1 MKQWK
6 FILICFWTLS
16 LLYGCT
22 DETFVN
28 DQELSPFDV
37 TPRNLVYA
45 EVTNARE
52 SGLIKSGLP
61 TVETGGLIPT
71 FEIVSGTDGEGQ
83 QLSDTYM
90 QYVEIAN
97 PVMEEIGKDKDG
109 NPIEVINYRHA
120 GTITIAAGNPYV
132 YGDYYFDI
140 RVTVIHQEKQYSTLF
155 PKAFKL
161 KVQPQ
166 LPLALIYVPMAQ
178 NLVIGSRKKTTKA
191 YLPSGNPL
199 VTFSLGSDTDKLDID
214 PETGAIWLKDGYAP
228 SEMVNLTPTIIIKS
242 SLNGEE
248 TVFQGSSD
256 IITIV
261 VSSTPI
267 DLPLQE
273 KYFFTPTFAAENW
286 NNGYIKFVK
295 EVGSQPTYKPWDRQA
310 AAAPAASERPAALK
324 NNYSIM
330 NNPTLSGSN
339 TVQKPHLSWV
349 VMTPQKLSD
358 YNYGFDL
365 SATMWIGNEYLTYL
379 SASGLAT
386 TQIKIMVSTD
396 FKRTMS
402 DPDEAK
408 WVDVSNRIKAQ
419 ISDGTT
425 LGNEFTGLPYPGTNV
440 LVSVNGSTQ
449 NDQAKDLKDSSKN
462 NDKKWIKCVLDL
474 EEWKNEEEFTLA
486 FVHFSN
492 FTGTVTFDGKYN
504 RPGRYK
510 ISDVY
515 YKATEKTE

>member
-6 FILICFWTLS
+6 IIFICFWALS

-22 DETFVN
+22 DDTFID
-28 DQELSPFDV
+28 DQKLSSSDV

-45 EVTNARE
+45 EVVNARE
-52 SGLIKSGLP
+52 NGLIKSGLP

-71 FEIVSGTDGEGQ
+71 FEIVGGTNAEGQ
-83 QLSDTYM
+83 QLSDAYM
-90 QYVEIAN
+90 SYVEIAN
-97 PVMEEIGKDKDG
+97 PVMVEVGKDSEG

-120 GTITIAAGNPYV
+120 GTITIAAGNPFD

-140 RVTVIHQEKQYSTLF
+140 KVTVVHQGEEYSTLF

-161 KVQPQ
+161 KVQPL
-166 LPLALIYVPMAQ
+166 LPSALIYIPMAQ
-178 NLVIGSRKKTTKA
+178 NLVIGSGKKTTKA
-191 YLPSGNPL
+191 YMPSGNPN
-199 VTFSLGSDTDKLDID
+199 VTFSLGSDTDKLEID
-214 PETGAIWLKDGYAP
+214 ANTGAIWLKQGYAP
-228 SEMVNLTPTIIIKS
+228 SEQVSLTPTIIVTNT
-242 SLNGEE
+242 LNGEE
-248 TVFQGSSD
+248 AVFHGSTD

-261 VSSTPI
+261 VSSTPV

-286 NNGYIKFVK
+286 NDGYIKFVK
-295 EVGSQPTYKPWDRQA
+295 EVGSQPSYKPWDRQA

-339 TVQKPHLSWV
+339 SIQKPHLSWV

-358 YNYGFDL
+358 YNYGFAL

-379 SASGLAT
+379 SASGLIT
-386 TQIKIMVSTD
+386 TQVKIMVSTN
-396 FKRTMS
+396 FTRTMS
-402 DPDEAK
+402 DPDLAT
-408 WVDVSNRIKAQ
+408 WVDVSDRVKAQ
-419 ISDGTT
+419 ISNGTT
-425 LGNEFTGLPYPGTNV
+425 LGTEFTGLPYPGTNV

-474 EEWKNEEEFTLA
+474 EEWKNEDEFTLA

-515 YKATEKTE
+515 YKATERSE